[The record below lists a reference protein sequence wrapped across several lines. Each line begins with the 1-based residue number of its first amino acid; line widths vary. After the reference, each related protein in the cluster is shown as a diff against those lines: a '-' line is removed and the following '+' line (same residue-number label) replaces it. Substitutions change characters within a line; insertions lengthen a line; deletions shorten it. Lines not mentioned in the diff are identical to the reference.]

1 MLKEAQARESLIEI
15 QHTERELAAA
25 KVMRSPEASISAAR
39 DLPWEVMLVVV
50 VVVVERAV
58 VRCVRADSAW

>member
-50 VVVVERAV
+50 VVVERAV
-58 VRCVRADSAW
+58 VRCVMADSAW

>member
-50 VVVVERAV
+50 VVKLAV
-58 VRCVRADSAW
+58 VRCVMADSAW

>member
-1 MLKEAQARESLIEI
+1 MLKEAQARESLIEA

-50 VVVVERAV
+50 EEEELAV

>member
-50 VVVVERAV
+50 VVVERAV

>member
-50 VVVVERAV
+50 VVERAV